1 GRPARLAFSLRGG
14 TPGWLAWPFMALFEW
29 LGPLIE
35 LVGYG
40 FMIGGFIFGVVSYT
54 ALTAFLLVALGMG
67 ILLSVNGLLL
77 ETLSFRVYERRR
89 DMLRLFLMAVLEN
102 FGYRQLNTLWR
113 CRGLWQWFSRR
124 KHQWGAMR
132 RSGQWGQS

>member
-1 GRPARLAFSLRGG
+1 MILVIAAFLSMIDRSVMPPLVPVIATDLDVPIDAIGASL
-14 TPGWLAWPFMALFEW
+14 TVYA
-29 LGPLIE
+29 
-35 LVGYG
+35 
-40 FMIGGFIFGVVSYT
+40 VSYA
-54 ALTAFLLVALGMG
+54 ALAAFLLVAIGMG

-77 ETLSFRVYERRR
+77 ETMSFRVYSRRR
-89 DMLRLFLMAVLEN
+89 DMLQLFLMAVLEN

-124 KHQWGAMR
+124 KHQWGVMR

>member
-1 GRPARLAFSLRGG
+1 
-14 TPGWLAWPFMALFEW
+14 MALFEW
-29 LGPLIE
+29 IGPLIE

-40 FMIGGFIFGVVSYT
+40 VMLAGFAFGAVSYS
-54 ALTAFLLVALGMG
+54 ALAAFLLVAIGMG

-77 ETLSFRVYERRR
+77 ETMSFRVYSRRR
-89 DMLRLFLMAVLEN
+89 DMLQLFLMAVLEN
-102 FGYRQLNTLWR
+102 FGYRQLNTVWR

-124 KHQWGAMR
+124 KHHWGVMR

>member
-1 GRPARLAFSLRGG
+1 
-14 TPGWLAWPFMALFEW
+14 
-29 LGPLIE
+29 
-35 LVGYG
+35 VGYG
-40 FMIGGFIFGVVSYT
+40 FMIGGFMLGAVSYA
-54 ALTAFLLVALGMG
+54 ALATFLLVAIGMG

-77 ETLSFRVYERRR
+77 ETMSFRVYERRR

-124 KHQWGAMR
+124 KHHWGAMR
-132 RSGQWGQS
+132 RSGSWGQ